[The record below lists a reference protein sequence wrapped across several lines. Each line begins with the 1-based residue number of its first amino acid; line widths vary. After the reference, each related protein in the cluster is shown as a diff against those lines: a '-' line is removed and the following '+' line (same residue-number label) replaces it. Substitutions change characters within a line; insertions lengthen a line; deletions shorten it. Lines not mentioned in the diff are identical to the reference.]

1 MRSSLM
7 RTVYSSRAHLAYS
20 APSAMAPCVGSP
32 RRSAVRSRTPRS
44 PTRRASIGG
53 YRGTHE
59 RSGAPRRR
67 ARSDARRARRSRARS
82 TRARGHS
89 PRQSDRSGRARWAGV
104 AGRVASRAA
113 RVRLRARVGG
123 RSRSLARRHSRP
135 PPGALMVRTWLTLS
149 DGSVQVDGAVPELT
163 PRELEALC
171 ARVITR
177 WRPDTER
184 AAAKHQIPVSWIL
197 AVIYAETLGDPTLTS
212 SAGAYGLMQIMPF
225 NWGGRTRAQMADGP
239 TNIDVG
245 AGILAGH
252 ARRMG
257 PDLPKIASGYNAGA
271 SAKTGAPHSSA
282 KSPWGMRENTGYI
295 SRVVAAHTPPPA
307 VLAGAGPKGGAPAPA
322 TPEPEPDSLRLAMT
336 LLALLRW
343 FGGWR
348 SPVGWGGAAG
358 LVFPP

>member
-1 MRSSLM
+1 
-7 RTVYSSRAHLAYS
+7 
-20 APSAMAPCVGSP
+20 
-32 RRSAVRSRTPRS
+32 
-44 PTRRASIGG
+44 
-53 YRGTHE
+53 
-59 RSGAPRRR
+59 
-67 ARSDARRARRSRARS
+67 
-82 TRARGHS
+82 
-89 PRQSDRSGRARWAGV
+89 
-104 AGRVASRAA
+104 
-113 RVRLRARVGG
+113 
-123 RSRSLARRHSRP
+123 
-135 PPGALMVRTWLTLS
+135 MVRTWLTLS

-163 PRELEALC
+163 ARELEALC

-295 SRVVAAHTPPPA
+295 SRVVAAHNSTLA
-307 VLAGAGPKGGAPAPA
+307 VLAGAGPKAGAPAPA

-343 FGGWR
+343 FG
-348 SPVGWGGAAG
+348 
-358 LVFPP
+358 

>member
-59 RSGAPRRR
+59 RSGAPPRR
-67 ARSDARRARRSRARS
+67 ARSDPPRARRSRARS

-104 AGRVASRAA
+104 ARRVASR
-113 RVRLRARVGG
+113 GG
-123 RSRSLARRHSRP
+123 RGRP
-135 PPGALMVRTWLTLS
+135 PARGGGAAPGPPA
-149 DGSVQVDGAVPELT
+149 
-163 PRELEALC
+163 RELEALG

-177 WRPDTER
+177 GRPDTER

-257 PDLPKIASGYNAGA
+257 PVLPKIASGYNAGA

-295 SRVVAAHTPPPA
+295 SR
-307 VLAGAGPKGGAPAPA
+307 GAQG
-322 TPEPEPDSLRLAMT
+322 EFSM
-336 LLALLRW
+336 
-343 FGGWR
+343 
-348 SPVGWGGAAG
+348 
-358 LVFPP
+358 